1 MVSDWFE
8 KDNFNYTVRQV
19 LIDALKEIK
28 VDFHGLDPVVQAT
41 LLDEAAQ
48 VGVQRSLQPLM
59 RIKAVMEEANA
70 DENFQKQIVTE
81 IYRERGKTHV
91 LRRCTVRACTGYC
104 VATTNVAAA
113 AAAANAT
120 TRMVHASVDAMKAS
134 PHKPGAYSVCRP
146 PSQPGTRAK
155 VSAFVTRPALGNSST
170 NKIKRLG

>member
-8 KDNFNYTVRQV
+8 KDNFKYTVRQL

-81 IYRERGKTHV
+81 IYRERGKTS
-91 LRRCTVRACTGYC
+91 G
-104 VATTNVAAA
+104 
-113 AAAANAT
+113 
-120 TRMVHASVDAMKAS
+120 VD
-134 PHKPGAYSVCRP
+134 R
-146 PSQPGTRAK
+146 
-155 VSAFVTRPALGNSST
+155 
-170 NKIKRLG
+170 II

>member
-59 RIKAVMEEANA
+59 RIKAVMEEVNA

-81 IYRERGKTHV
+81 IYRERGKT
-91 LRRCTVRACTGYC
+91 L
-104 VATTNVAAA
+104 
-113 AAAANAT
+113 
-120 TRMVHASVDAMKAS
+120 AS
-134 PHKPGAYSVCRP
+134 
-146 PSQPGTRAK
+146 
-155 VSAFVTRPALGNSST
+155 
-170 NKIKRLG
+170 

>member
-8 KDNFNYTVRQV
+8 EDNFKHTVRQV
-19 LIDALKEIK
+19 LIGALKEIK

-81 IYRERGKTHV
+81 IYRERGKTP
-91 LRRCTVRACTGYC
+91 ASEE
-104 VATTNVAAA
+104 VAKDAE
-113 AAAANAT
+113 AT
-120 TRMVHASVDAMKAS
+120 EFFGLGIKEAGPNDAVGDPKQADGKAELS
-134 PHKPGAYSVCRP
+134 
-146 PSQPGTRAK
+146 
-155 VSAFVTRPALGNSST
+155 L
-170 NKIKRLG
+170 

>member
-59 RIKAVMEEANA
+59 TIKAVMEEANA

-81 IYRERGKTHV
+81 IYRERGKTP
-91 LRRCTVRACTGYC
+91 LQSPRAE
-104 VATTNVAAA
+104 
-113 AAAANAT
+113 
-120 TRMVHASVDAMKAS
+120 R
-134 PHKPGAYSVCRP
+134 
-146 PSQPGTRAK
+146 
-155 VSAFVTRPALGNSST
+155 GN
-170 NKIKRLG
+170 NG